1 MNKYNYI
8 DLFAGC
14 GGLTDGFEQTNMFR
28 PYAFVEWDK
37 NASDTLKNR
46 LTTKWKVD
54 SADNKVMHFDIQRMD
69 ELLNGYKNDNNF
81 GSHCG
86 LKKLVGNTQIDIIIG
101 GPPCQAYSIAGRV
114 QDKNNMKCDYRNY
127 LFESYLKVV
136 KEFQPKLFV
145 FENVQGIL
153 SAKPDGTHII
163 EKIIDDFD
171 RAGYVISK
179 ELKKVALLDSSDYG
193 VPQIRKR
200 LIIIGIR
207 KNTTIT
213 SPINILDDFYKNIL
227 PSHKVKVKTT
237 VSDAISDLDPL
248 YPLSTEEK
256 VDKRISHLKSSTIKN
271 HTPRFHS
278 QRDIEIFSELAL
290 DVANGS
296 IMYPDTD
303 SLKKLYY
310 EKTGKKSSFH
320 KYNVLAFDKQSNTI
334 PAHLY
339 KDGLRHIHP
348 DHTQGRSITP
358 REAGRLQTFD
368 DDFEFLGSM
377 GASYKMI
384 GNAVPPLLAN
394 KIALSVEYL
403 LEKYFV
409 EEKERYAS

>member
-14 GGLTDGFEQTNMFR
+14 GGLTDGFEQTNMFK

-69 ELLNGYKNDNNF
+69 ELLNGYKNDNDF

-86 LKKLVGNTQIDIIIG
+86 LKKLVSDTNIDVIIG

-136 KEFQPKLFV
+136 QELQPKLFV

-153 SAKPDGTHII
+153 SAKPDSTNII
-163 EKIIDDFD
+163 DKIIDDFD

-200 LIIIGIR
+200 LVIIGIR
-207 KNTTIT
+207 KNTTTT
-213 SPINILDDFYKNIL
+213 SPINILNDFYKNIL
-227 PSHKVKVKTT
+227 PSHKVKIKTT
-237 VSDAISDLDPL
+237 VEDAISDLDPL
-248 YPLSTEEK
+248 YPLPSESK
-256 VDKRISHLKSSTIKN
+256 INKKISHSKSSMMKN
-271 HTPRFHS
+271 HIPRFHS
-278 QRDIEIFSELAL
+278 QRDILIFSELAL

-296 IMYPDTD
+296 KKYPDTE

-310 EKTGKKSSFH
+310 ERTGKKSSFH
-320 KYNVLAFDKQSNTI
+320 KYNVLAYDKQSNTI

-348 DHTQGRSITP
+348 DHAQGRSITP

-377 GASYKMI
+377 GATYKMI

-394 KIALSVEYL
+394 KIALSVDIL
-403 LEKYFV
+403 FKRYFDV
-409 EEKERYAS
+409 I

>member
-28 PYAFVEWDK
+28 PHAFVEWDK
-37 NASDTLKNR
+37 NASNTLKNR
-46 LTTKWKVD
+46 LSSKWKID
-54 SADNKVMHFDIQRMD
+54 SADKKVMHFDIQRMD
-69 ELLNGYKNDNNF
+69 ELFNGYKDDNEF

-86 LKKLVGNTQIDIIIG
+86 LKELVGNTNIDVIIG

-114 QDKNNMKCDYRNY
+114 QDKNNMQCDYRNY

-136 KEFQPKLFV
+136 QEFQPKLFV

-163 EKIIDDFD
+163 DKIIKDFD
-171 RAGYVISK
+171 KAGYTISK

-193 VPQIRKR
+193 VPQVRKR

-207 KNTTIT
+207 KNTTDVN
-213 SPINILDDFYKNIL
+213 PQHILNDFYKNIL
-227 PSHKVKVKTT
+227 PIHKVKIKVT
-237 VSDAISDLDPL
+237 VEDAISDLDPL
-248 YPLSTEEK
+248 YPLDSK
-256 VDKRISHLKSSTIKN
+256 DIINKRTSHSGNTIIKN
-271 HTPRFHS
+271 HIPRFHS

-290 DVANGS
+290 DVENGS
-296 IMYPDTD
+296 IKYPDTE
-303 SLKKLYY
+303 SLKRLYY

-320 KYNVLAFDKQSNTI
+320 KYNVLAYDKQSNTI

-348 DHTQGRSITP
+348 DPEQGRSITP

-368 DDFEFLGSM
+368 DDFKFIGSM

-384 GNAVPPLLAN
+384 GNAVPPLLAY
-394 KIALSVEYL
+394 KVALSIDIL
-403 LEKYFV
+403 FKRYFNV
-409 EEKERYAS
+409 I